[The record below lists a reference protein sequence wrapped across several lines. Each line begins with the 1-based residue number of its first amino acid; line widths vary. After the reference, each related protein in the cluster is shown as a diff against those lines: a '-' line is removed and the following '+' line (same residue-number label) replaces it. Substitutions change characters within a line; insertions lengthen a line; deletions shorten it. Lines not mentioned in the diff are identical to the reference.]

1 MSDVTSAIGLRGA
14 RVLAL
19 AVVFLLAVP
28 LAPGRAAVRPVAL
41 VTAET
46 ENELVAV
53 DPDTG
58 QILRRVSLPADPEY
72 VGVKG
77 ATVVVVSGRAGAVSL
92 LAWPSLRLRAVLH
105 GFGQPHLVAFSPKGN
120 WAYVTDD
127 ERGQLDVI
135 NLATQRVV
143 SRIYVGPLAHHLA
156 VSPDGRRLWI
166 ALSESARTIVVVDL
180 SHPAQPRVSG
190 RFDPG
195 FAVHDLEF
203 SPNGKDVWATGAATP
218 RVGVFDAANH
228 RLLFSV
234 TAASGPQHVAFAGRY
249 AYIAS
254 GYGSS
259 IEQVNASTGKVLRTT
274 ALPYGSFELAAS
286 DGLVVTSSLFDG
298 RLAVLNGQ
306 LRLLRVVQ
314 VAPVTRDVTLVT
326 G

>member
-1 MSDVTSAIGLRGA
+1 VPFPIASRCA
-14 RVLAL
+14 RELAL
-19 AVVFLLAVP
+19 AVVIFLALP
-28 LAPGRAAVRPVAL
+28 LAPGHAAVHPVAL

-46 ENELVAV
+46 ENELLAV

-58 QILRRVSLPADPEY
+58 QILKRVSLPADPEY
-72 VGVKG
+72 VGIKG

-92 LAWPSLRLRAVLH
+92 LGWPSLRLRTIVH
-105 GFGQPHLVAFSPKGN
+105 GFGQPHLVAFSPWGN

-127 ERGQLDVI
+127 KRGQLDVI
-135 NLATQRVV
+135 NLSTRRVV
-143 SRIYVGPLAHHLA
+143 SRIYVGALAHHLA

-180 SHPAQPRVSG
+180 LHPARPRVSG
-190 RFDPG
+190 HFDPG

-203 SPNGKDVWATGAATP
+203 SPNGKQVWATGAASP
-218 RVGVFDAANH
+218 RVGVFDASNH

-249 AYIAS
+249 AYLAS

-259 IEQVNASTGKVLRTT
+259 IEQVNASTGAVLRTT

-286 DGLVVTSSLFDG
+286 DGLIVTSSLFDG
-298 RLAVLNGQ
+298 RLAVLSGQ
-306 LRLLRVVQ
+306 LRLLRVIQ
-314 VAPVTRDVTLVT
+314 VAPVTRDVTLASR
-326 G
+326 